1 MSDIPPKRNE
11 TPLNTMA
18 IARATAG
25 RPQPPAKAPHMTKS
39 HPRQLWIPLSLSEV
53 QLTGFSNYNLP
64 TNLQMQREGTHKH
77 PHDTAPTTSQ
87 EKCTRECACCTTLH
101 TMWRNGV
108 GALLGFRSQG
118 DNKSQLERMIRP
130 LLTTRSREYI
140 PA

>member
-25 RPQPPAKAPHMTKS
+25 TPQPPAKAPHITKS
-39 HPRQLWIPLSLSEV
+39 HPRQLLIPLSLPDV

-64 TNLQMQREGTHKH
+64 TNLQVQREGTHEH
-77 PHDTAPTTSQ
+77 PHDAAPTTSQ
-87 EKCTRECACCTTLH
+87 EKCARECACYTTLH
-101 TMWRNGV
+101 TMRRNRV
-108 GALLGFRSQG
+108 GALFRFRSQG
-118 DNKSQLERMIRP
+118 DNKSQLEWMIRP
-130 LLTTRSREYI
+130 LPTASSREYI